1 MSNNQVTHA
10 ENIKK
15 QVNIVPVI
23 MALLIIVSLC
33 IYLVVDPTRA
43 DAGIA
48 SFKNAAINILSPF
61 YLWLGI
67 AVVGYLLFFVFSKYG
82 SIRLGDEKV
91 EYSTFSWIV
100 MMFCAGMGSS
110 LLYWS
115 VLEWIYYYS
124 APPLGAP
131 PFSQLAAELSMVY
144 GNFHWSITAWAFFAV
159 GAVPLAQRYYVRKKP
174 GLSLTAC
181 CERVIGEKNAKGTM
195 GKIIEIIFIF
205 GILGGHS
212 TTLAFGVP
220 MLCSCF
226 AKLTG
231 MEVSFGMQIGMMLF
245 VTVIFIVSSWIGLE
259 KGLKNLCNWNAYF
272 AIALALFVLVFGPT
286 LFEIKALTNSLAYMF
301 QNFLYMSLWTDPVGN
316 SGFPESWT
324 AFYWAWWLG
333 LGPWMWIFTT
343 KISKGRTIR
352 EMILGMVICGSLGC
366 WLYFGTISPTGLF
379 QQLNGNLDLVAL
391 LKTEGATGAI
401 VAFISSMPTGNFFV
415 FAWLIVGIMF
425 LATTMDSSSYT
436 LAAAT
441 TKNLKENEHPDRKF
455 KMFWALLLTTV
466 PLSFMF
472 ANASLTS
479 LQSLAILTAL
489 PIGVLTIF
497 VMISGYLY
505 AKEDFGHLS
514 SSEMFALRMQQEKNA
529 SSKTA

>member
-1 MSNNQVTHA
+1 MSNHQETHA
-10 ENIKK
+10 ENIKR
-15 QVNIVPVI
+15 QINIVPVVL
-23 MALLIIVSLC
+23 ALLILASLC
-33 IYLVVDPTRA
+33 IYLVIDPIRA
-43 DAGIA
+43 DKGIT
-48 SFKNAAINILSPF
+48 SFKTSVINILAPF
-61 YLWLGI
+61 YLWLGV

-82 SIRLGDEKV
+82 NIRLGEEKV

-124 APPLGAP
+124 APPMGAP
-131 PFSQLAAELSMVY
+131 PFSQLAAELSITY
-144 GNFHWSITAWAFFAV
+144 GSFHWSIIAWSFFAV
-159 GAVPLAQRYYVRKKP
+159 GAISLAQRFYIRKKP

-181 CERVIGEKNAKGTM
+181 CERVIGEKNANGVM
-195 GKIIEIIFIF
+195 GKIIEVIFIF
-205 GILGGHS
+205 GILGGHA

-220 MLCSCF
+220 MLCACL

-231 MEVSFGMQIGMMLF
+231 MEVTFGMQVGMIVF
-245 VTVIFIVSSWIGLE
+245 VSMIFIASSWIGLE
-259 KGLKNLCNWNAYF
+259 KGFKNLSDWNAYLG
-272 AIALALFVLVFGPT
+272 IALAVFVLIFGPT
-286 LFEIKALTNSLAYMF
+286 LFEIKAITNSLAYMF
-301 QNFLYMSLWTDPVGN
+301 QNFLYMSLWTDPIGN

-366 WLYFGTISPTGLF
+366 WLYFGTMSPAGLF
-379 QQLNGNLDLVAL
+379 QQLNGTLDLVTT
-391 LKTEGATGAI
+391 LKEQGPTQTI
-401 VAFISSMPTGNFFV
+401 VAFISSMPSGNFFV
-415 FAWLIVGIMF
+415 FAWLFVGILF
-425 LATTMDSSSYT
+425 LAVTLDSSSYT

-441 TKNLKENEHPDRKF
+441 TKNLKPNEHPNRMF
-455 KMFWALLLTTV
+455 KMFWAFLIATV

-472 ANASLTS
+472 ANASLSS
-479 LQSLAILTAL
+479 LQSLAIMTAI
-489 PIGVLTIF
+489 PIGILTIF
-497 VMISGYLY
+497 TMISGYLY

-514 SSEMFALRMQQEKNA
+514 GAEMFAQRRSIEQELKENA
-529 SSKTA
+529 S